1 MLLRPSG
8 PQEGKIG
15 KAYFA
20 LLPCHTCMPS
30 ACQVGQSPAYKRA
43 NALTS
48 RGAPAPFSAFCP
60 LGSMHLQA
68 LLVSVAWHTSVC
80 SQEASCLSLG
90 LWPKER
96 PLASWEHT
104 LGPSYLLQSKR
115 PFFRPLTLQLCKWGP
130 APLAKLQM

>member
-1 MLLRPSG
+1 M
-8 PQEGKIG
+8 
-15 KAYFA
+15 
-20 LLPCHTCMPS
+20 C
-30 ACQVGQSPAYKRA
+30 GQSPHIVSGEKAYKRA

-96 PLASWEHT
+96 QEASWEHT
-104 LGPSYLLQSKR
+104 LGQHLALLQVGQEPPPRKR
-115 PFFRPLTLQLCKWGP
+115 ALPSF
-130 APLAKLQM
+130 